1 MQELEGYQTEKLTI
15 SLIWANVF
23 GILIIIPTGIIFGLP
38 YYFLWEPKIDI
49 KQLIGNLG
57 YQIAGRG
64 FILVI
69 IILIIGI
76 VLHELIHGI
85 TWAIF
90 TKQGFKSLKFGVVW
104 KMLTPYCHCK
114 EVLNVKQYRIGS
126 ILPAII
132 LGIVP
137 SIIAILTGNFGLL
150 IFGML
155 FTVASGGDFLTIN
168 LIRKEN
174 STDLVLDHP
183 SEIGCF
189 IYRKIEEKA
198 NHNNG

>member
-57 YQIAGRG
+57 SQIAGRG

-85 TWAIF
+85 TWAIL